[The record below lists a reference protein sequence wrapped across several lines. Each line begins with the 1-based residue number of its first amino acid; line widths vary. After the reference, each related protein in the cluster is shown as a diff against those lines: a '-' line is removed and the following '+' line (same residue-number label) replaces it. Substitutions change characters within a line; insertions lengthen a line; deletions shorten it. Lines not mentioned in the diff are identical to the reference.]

1 MALWDVQDR
10 LRHPNDLNMPF
21 GFKKKALIKDGKDQW
36 IHSKNTIQYPSAHI
50 TNKIYNAND
59 LKSPLDR
66 EQAMLQGVVFNNNKR
81 ANTTFSPNKNLLN
94 DAQLQLK
101 DSKWE
106 KKNQLNVDKNNGGV
120 QLILPQS
127 LTKNIK
133 TCISKWML
141 NYSLLIKNIIS
152 V

>member
-1 MALWDVQDR
+1 
-10 LRHPNDLNMPF
+10 
-21 GFKKKALIKDGKDQW
+21 
-36 IHSKNTIQYPSAHI
+36 
-50 TNKIYNAND
+50 
-59 LKSPLDR
+59 
-66 EQAMLQGVVFNNNKR
+66 MLQGVVFNNNKR